1 MQESRSR
8 GNTAGTGR
16 RACPKNA
23 EEHAPRSGGLQTCAG
38 WRPKLMSGCIL
49 EAGSEPHA
57 KHLKEEQ
64 KTTAGTVCAVERP
77 WKSYSGAGNTQDT
90 AGDRGQTPGAAVRR
104 FNDAGRKSAASR
116 DKNSRGETQDETAG
130 GRGGRRRDGA
140 PPDRPEQ
147 TCEGTNPMSVGGSK
161 KPAQA
166 AR

>member
-1 MQESRSR
+1 
-8 GNTAGTGR
+8 
-16 RACPKNA
+16 
-23 EEHAPRSGGLQTCAG
+23 
-38 WRPKLMSGCIL
+38 MSGCIL

-130 GRGGRRRDGA
+130 GRGDRRKMDFH
-140 PPDRPEQ
+140 PIDR
-147 TCEGTNPMSVGGSK
+147 S
-161 KPAQA
+161 KPAKEQIP
-166 AR
+166 